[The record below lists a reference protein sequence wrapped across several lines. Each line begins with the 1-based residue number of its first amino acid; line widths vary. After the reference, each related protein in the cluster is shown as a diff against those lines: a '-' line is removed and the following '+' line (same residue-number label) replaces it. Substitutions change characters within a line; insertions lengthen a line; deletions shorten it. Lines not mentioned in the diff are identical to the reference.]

1 MLYMESFPSTQLTQ
15 KVDVMFDY
23 CFVLKSI
30 ALVWA
35 YISRFTTHS
44 LARTF
49 PLLYKANLYHED
61 HGLLER
67 PAHFR
72 GLRV

>member
-1 MLYMESFPSTQLTQ
+1 MESFPSAQLPQ
-15 KVDVMFDY
+15 KVDVMLDY

-44 LARTF
+44 LAQTF
-49 PLLYKANLYHED
+49 SIAIQGKS
-61 HGLLER
+61 
-67 PAHFR
+67 
-72 GLRV
+72 VS